1 MTAFHRFFVF
11 TGGPGSGKTTLL
23 IALEAEGF
31 VVMPEAGRAVIR
43 EESAKGGHA
52 LPWGDRAAFAERM
65 LRFDL
70 ANHAAAAA
78 KPGPVLFD
86 RGVPDT
92 LGYLRLCGLPVPPKT
107 FRLARETRYAGTV
120 FLAPF
125 WPAIF
130 KQDRERRQDL
140 AEAEATAR
148 TMREVYGELGY
159 AIAELPRAPV
169 SERVGFVREAIRA
182 SR

>member
-1 MTAFHRFFVF
+1 MTTSHRFFVF

-23 IALEAEGF
+23 SALEGEGF
-31 VVMPEAGRAVIR
+31 ALMPEAGRAVIR
-43 EESAKGGHA
+43 DETAMGGSA
-52 LPWGDRAAFAERM
+52 LPWDDRAAFAERM

-78 KPGPVLFD
+78 KTGPVLFD

-92 LGYLRLCGLPVPPKT
+92 LGYLRLCGLPVPAET
-107 FRLARETRYAGTV
+107 IRFARQTRYARTV

-125 WPAIF
+125 WPEIF
-130 KQDRERRQDL
+130 TQDRERRQDL

-148 TMREVYGELGY
+148 TMRRVYGELGY
-159 AIAELPRAPV
+159 DIAELPRAPV
-169 SERVGFVREAIRA
+169 SERVRFVREAIRA
-182 SR
+182 SL